1 VPCSALAEP
10 YRDRAR
16 GGLSGA
22 GVDLGLGKRAQR
34 VIDHDRREVGHA
46 ERVALHLRLVQEFG
60 GDDDRGRPSQRFELD
75 AVMRTARRARP
86 SIADRGQ
93 DDVVIGGDRG
103 EQRWIG
109 ILREALL
116 AVVIDRRE

>member
-1 VPCSALAEP
+1 MRALLDLLVGESAE
-10 YRDRAR
+10 
-16 GGLSGA
+16 
-22 GVDLGLGKRAQR
+22 R
-34 VIDHDRREVGHA
+34 VLDHDWVKIAHA

-93 DDVVIGGDRG
+93 DDVVGGGDRG

-116 AVVIDRRE
+116 TVVIDRRE